1 MTTVDHT
8 APVEPEAPVSRWHPR
23 RWIAVIRRL
32 PFSSGLIGVIFFLAI
47 TTGALWDP
55 LKHRHWFRLVA
66 YGVPAFDMG
75 HWWTLLTGMLWAA
88 HPAMYVWVLILL
100 PFSVIRLELR
110 RGSGIAA
117 GYFIFGQVASVLI
130 VALFLSVFS
139 GIGWEWADTLSNTIT
154 VGMIP
159 GLFAALTASVNSLPS
174 PWRGRGRLI
183 LIYVAAIGV
192 LFVGILPALL
202 NATAIVLVL
211 ALGTIRRKRAPS
223 VHERRFTTFVT
234 ILGLGA
240 IQLILTVVRTHGP
253 FGDTSLLEGA
263 WGHAVINALIILVFA
278 NGLRTGRRLAWLLSV
293 ALSAFNMLLG
303 LSVFLIVQ
311 TNLPELEEL
320 RAYASSANVTAAT
333 GVLWAMFLVYLLVA
347 RGAFTVPIRRRLPGD
362 GGGSERSVRELLREH
377 GGGTMSWMTTWPDNR
392 HFFTPAGT
400 GFVTYQVHA
409 KTAIALS
416 DPIGPLSD
424 RTETTRQF
432 ITAAERAGF
441 VPCFF
446 VASEGLRT
454 EALPGWRSLQ
464 VAEDTIIDLPG
475 LAFTGK
481 RWNSVRTSLNKA
493 DREGVTFRLTHL
505 AEEPRKVQQQV
516 RQISEAWL
524 GDKGLP
530 EMGFT
535 LGGVDEARDPAVRL
549 ALAYNAEGD
558 IDGFL
563 SWLPVYG
570 EGGTIHGW
578 TLDLMRRREG
588 GFGPVMEYLIGR
600 SAQEFSAEGA
610 QIASLSGAPLA
621 HLGQRGGNIIDNLLG
636 GLGEAIEPLYGF
648 RSLHAFKRK
657 FNPRYEP
664 VYLLYRDEGDLARI
678 GLGLGRA
685 FLPDASIASVVRS
698 FRAPK

>member
-1 MTTVDHT
+1 MTTVEQS
-8 APVEPEAPVSRWHPR
+8 APATPASRWHPR
-23 RWIAVIRRL
+23 RWFETVRRL
-32 PFSSGLIGVIFFLAI
+32 PFSFGLIAVVLFLGA

-55 LKHRHWFRLVA
+55 LRHRHWFHLVA
-66 YGVPAFDMG
+66 YGVPAFDAG
-75 HWWTLLTGMLWAA
+75 HWWTLITGMFWAA
-88 HPAMYVWVLILL
+88 HPAMYVWFLILV
-100 PFSVIRLELR
+100 PFSLIRLELR
-110 RGSGIAA
+110 RGSGVAA
-117 GYFIFGQVASVLI
+117 GYFIFGQLAAVLTSS
-130 VALFLSVFS
+130 LFLSIFS
-139 GIGWEWADTLSNTIT
+139 DLGWEWADNLATTVT
-154 VGMIP
+154 VGMMP
-159 GLFAALTASVNSLPS
+159 GLFAALTATINSLPD
-174 PWRGRGRLI
+174 PWRSRGRMI

-192 LFVGILPALL
+192 LFLGILPALL
-202 NATAIVLVL
+202 NAAAIIIVL
-211 ALGTIRRKRAPS
+211 AMGTRRRKRAPS
-223 VHERRFTTFVT
+223 IHERRFTTFVT

-253 FGDTSLLEGA
+253 FGDTSLLEGS
-263 WGHAVINALIILVFA
+263 WGHAVINALIILVLA
-278 NGLRTGRRLAWLLSV
+278 NGLRTGRRLAWVL
-293 ALSAFNMLLG
+293 ALG
-303 LSVFLIVQ
+303 LSLINILAGLSFFLIVQ
-311 TNLPELEEL
+311 TSIPELEEI
-320 RAYASSANVTAAT
+320 RAYASSTNVTIAD
-333 GVLWAMFLVYLLVA
+333 GVLWLIFFIYLLVA
-347 RGAFTVPIRRRLPGD
+347 HGAFTVPFRRRLPG
-362 GGGSERSVRELLREH
+362 GGGGNERSVREVLRES
-377 GGGTMSWMTTWPDNR
+377 GGGTLSWMTTWPGNR
-392 HFFTPAGT
+392 HYFSPTGR

-416 DPIGPLSD
+416 DPIGPAAE
-424 RTETTRQF
+424 RTETARQF
-432 ITAAERAGF
+432 IASAEKAGF

-446 VASEGLRT
+446 VASEALRT
-454 EALPGWRSLQ
+454 ESLPTWRSLQ

-505 AEEPRKVQQQV
+505 SAEPRKVQQQV

-535 LGGVDEARDPAVRL
+535 LGGVDEALDPSVRL
-549 ALAYNAEGD
+549 ALAYNAEGE

-570 EGGTIHGW
+570 ENGTVHGW

-610 QIASLSGAPLA
+610 MIASLSGAPLA
-621 HLGQRGGNIIDNLLG
+621 HLGQRGGNIIDNLLS

-685 FLPDASIASVVRS
+685 FLPDATLPSLVRS
-698 FRAPK
+698 LRAPK